1 MSGSGDPLRIALI
14 GCGGISNAHAA
25 AYRKLGPAVAR
36 VTATADSVRRL
47 AEERAAVLGAEW
59 ATDDY
64 RAVLAR
70 GDVEAVDICLP
81 HHLHAEVALAAIAAG
96 KHVLVEKPMACTM
109 DEARAMVEAA
119 ERRGVTLMV
128 AQVQRYQPS
137 YRGVRRLCASGE
149 LGAIRAV
156 RFDSMQNAPAFLAH
170 DHWLFDG
177 SLAGGGI
184 VISVSVHRID
194 LVRFLIGGI
203 RRVQAI
209 THVGAAPYSNGAEDY
224 AAALLEFE
232 NGAIGEHFATYSGFR
247 MPYSESFMIFGDDG
261 AVHALPQSGQSAG
274 SAFFASRRHDDAV
287 ARRAGWE
294 GQFTG
299 FMPVPPDAEGLA
311 AGEDGFANEIAH
323 FASCCRSGATPVS
336 SGRDNLGTMRAM
348 LGIYRSA
355 ERGGWVRLAD
365 V

>member
-1 MSGSGDPLRIALI
+1 MGVIGTGLIADF
-14 GCGGISNAHAA
+14 AHLP
-25 AYRKLGPAVAR
+25 AYREAGATVVAVADVVESR
-36 VTATADSVRRL
+36 AARMANKYDVAQVYTDYRRL
-47 AEERAAVLGAEW
+47 LERK
-59 ATDDY
+59 DI
-64 RAVLAR
+64 
-70 GDVEAVDICLP
+70 EAVSVCVP
-81 HHLHAEVALAAIAAG
+81 NYLHAPIVLDALAAG

-294 GQFTG
+294 DQFTG